1 MRVRLIANPSA
12 SRVDPAL
19 VEGVARRLSTV
30 ADVDL
35 RRTEHA
41 GHATE
46 LAGEPGADVVI
57 AMGGDGTANEIVNG
71 VDPGTVVGV
80 IPAGATSVLARQLGL
95 PAQPLHAAAVLAAA
109 IEERRWRP
117 LGLGS
122 LNGRLFT
129 FSAGFGLEAEA
140 MRLVAERRAARP
152 DHRRPGDLAV
162 VGSAISV
169 LRADGFALR
178 ERMTIR
184 AGGDDIRAAYLAIA
198 NGHPYT
204 YFGRIPVR
212 TAPRA
217 GPGSAL
223 DAVAVG
229 SLRPAQLW
237 RLAAYG
243 LVWPRHAAGRDR
255 HVAYLHDIEVLDL
268 SADTP
273 LAVHVDGEYLGQMDA
288 AEVRY
293 RPDAVRVLIAPG
305 AAASFPAPEPE
316 AAGT

>member
-12 SRVDPAL
+12 SRVAPAL
-19 VEGVARRLSTV
+19 VDGVVARLSAV
-30 ADVDL
+30 ADVEL
-35 RRTEHA
+35 RRTERA

-46 LAGEPGADVVI
+46 LAAEPGADVVI
-57 AMGGDGTANEIVNG
+57 GMGGDGTANEIVNG
-71 VDPGTVVGV
+71 VAAGAVVGV

-95 PAQPLHAAAVLAAA
+95 PAKPLPAATMLAAA
-109 IEERRWRP
+109 IEEQRWRP

-129 FSAGFGLEAEA
+129 FAAGFGIEAEA

-152 DHRRPGDLAV
+152 DHRRPGDIAV
-162 VGSAISV
+162 VGAAISV
-169 LRADGFALR
+169 LRADRFSLR

-184 AGGDDIRAAYLAIA
+184 TGGGEVRAAYVAIA

-229 SLRPAQLW
+229 GLRPAQLW

-243 LVWPRHAAGRDR
+243 LVWPRHASGRDS
-255 HVAYLHDIEVLDL
+255 HVVYLHDIDALDL
-268 SADTP
+268 AADVP
-273 LAVHVDGEYLGQMDA
+273 LAAHVDGEYMGLIES

-293 RPDAVRVLIAPG
+293 RPGAVRVLIPPA
-305 AAASFPAPEPE
+305 AAASFPVPGPA
-316 AAGT
+316 AAGR

>member
-19 VEGVARRLSTV
+19 VESVAERLSAV
-30 ADVDL
+30 AEVDL
-35 RRTEHA
+35 RRTERA

-46 LAGEPGADVVI
+46 LAAEPGADVVI
-57 AMGGDGTANEIVNG
+57 GMGGDGTANELVNG
-71 VDPGTVVGV
+71 VPEGTVVGV

-95 PAQPLHAAAVLAAA
+95 ASQPLPAAAMLAAA

-178 ERMTIR
+178 ERMTLR
-184 AGGDDIRAAYLAIA
+184 VGADEIRAAYVAIA

-212 TAPRA
+212 TAPHA
-217 GPGSAL
+217 GPSSAL

-229 SLRPAQLW
+229 GLRPAQLW

-243 LVWPRHAAGRDR
+243 LLWPRHASGRDR
-255 HVAYLHDIEVLDL
+255 HVAYMHDIDRLDL
-268 SADTP
+268 AADQP
-273 LAVHVDGEYLGQMDA
+273 LAVHVDGEYMGLMDS

-293 RPDAVRVLIAPG
+293 RPQAVRVLIPPG
-305 AAASFPAPEPE
+305 AAALFPDREPA

>member
-1 MRVRLIANPSA
+1 
-12 SRVDPAL
+12 
-19 VEGVARRLSTV
+19 
-30 ADVDL
+30 
-35 RRTEHA
+35 
-41 GHATE
+41 
-46 LAGEPGADVVI
+46 
-57 AMGGDGTANEIVNG
+57 
-71 VDPGTVVGV
+71 
-80 IPAGATSVLARQLGL
+80 
-95 PAQPLHAAAVLAAA
+95 
-109 IEERRWRP
+109 
-117 LGLGS
+117 
-122 LNGRLFT
+122 
-129 FSAGFGLEAEA
+129 
-140 MRLVAERRAARP
+140 
-152 DHRRPGDLAV
+152 
-162 VGSAISV
+162 
-169 LRADGFALR
+169 
-178 ERMTIR
+178 
-184 AGGDDIRAAYLAIA
+184 
-198 NGHPYT
+198 
-204 YFGRIPVR
+204 VR

-255 HVAYLHDIEVLDL
+255 HVAYLHDIDVLDL
-268 SADTP
+268 TADTP